1 MKIRVWVGVAS
12 FAVLRAASAAAGL
25 PVVLSIDSGTV
36 AAPGQVAPL
45 CVSLDSG
52 GEPIAATENEL
63 HWDTTC
69 ITPVAEGCRANPA
82 HGKMLFSRIND
93 EPFLPEPF
101 LKTIVISLENSNP
114 IADGE
119 LYCCN
124 FVVDLETPGDCC
136 EVRIE
141 LPRVSTPD
149 AQALETVA
157 GPPGFLCLD
166 PNATPR
172 PTIVPDTRTP
182 TWTPSPQVEEATHT
196 PTPTF
201 IDEPEGTPPATS
213 QASRTATRFA
223 STSTPLARSGR
234 GDEDDG
240 CQVTARHSSGGALT
254 LLLLPAL
261 LLWRAATRRRGST
274 QPGFSRPAQ
283 RAGRVPGDT
292 RRGVRRGCGGPRR

>member
-1 MKIRVWVGVAS
+1 MRDRACATAVS
-12 FAVLRAASAAAGL
+12 FAILLAGSTSAAL
-25 PVVLSIDSGTV
+25 PVTLSIDSGTV

-52 GEPIAATENEL
+52 GEPIAGTENEL

-69 ITPVAEGCRANPA
+69 ITPVVEGCRANPA
-82 HGKMLFSRIND
+82 HGKTLYSRIND
-93 EPFLPEPF
+93 EAFLPEPF
-101 LKTIVISLENSNP
+101 LKTIVVSLSDSRP
-114 IADGE
+114 MPDGE

-124 FVVDLETPGDCC
+124 FVVDLDTPGDCC

-141 LPRVSTPD
+141 QPRVSTPD
-149 AQALETVA
+149 AIALDTVA
-157 GPPGFLCLD
+157 GAPGFLCLD
-166 PNATPR
+166 PDATAR

-182 TWTPSPQVEEATHT
+182 TWTPSPQVGEATHT

-213 QASRTATRFA
+213 QASRTATRLA
-223 STSTPLARSGR
+223 STGTPFPRTNR

-240 CQVTARHSSGGALT
+240 CQIAARHTSGGALT

-261 LLWRAATRRRGST
+261 LLWRAAPRRRALLETVGRARARGSH
-274 QPGFSRPAQ
+274 S
-283 RAGRVPGDT
+283 
-292 RRGVRRGCGGPRR
+292 